1 VHNALLF
8 SFSYYSEDTSAII
21 FKRRILD
28 YFCAMTRFIVFLILV
43 CSTGSLLAQVRV
55 GRLVIRPNETYDL
68 GQSDI
73 LVADTLIMMDS
84 SRLLLNKLKR
94 DNFIRAKVVVFGN
107 HCIIDG
113 RGVNGQPGRNG
124 RPGTTPA
131 GPCLAGSLG
140 RNGGKGLDGT
150 PGINLFLY
158 LESVTIK
165 GKLIIDLSGGNG
177 GKGGDGGNGGGGS
190 PGTVHCT
197 GGDGANGGNAGPG
210 GNGADGGTL
219 TLSSTKNPKI
229 QEWVGNKIL
238 VRNGG
243 GNAGR
248 SGRPGYHGSAGLGP
262 SKRNGKDGLPG
273 LDSTGGIAGITGKV
287 NFESKLN

>member
-1 VHNALLF
+1 
-8 SFSYYSEDTSAII
+8 
-21 FKRRILD
+21 
-28 YFCAMTRFIVFLILV
+28 MTRFLVFLILV
-43 CSTGSLLAQVRV
+43 CCTSNLLAQVRV
-55 GRLVIRPNETYDL
+55 GKLVIKPKETYDL

-84 SRLLLNKLKR
+84 SRLLLNKLKS

-113 RGVNGQPGRNG
+113 KGINGQPGRNG

-131 GPCLAGSLG
+131 GPCSPGSLG

-158 LESVTIK
+158 LESVTMK
-165 GKLIIDLSGGNG
+165 GKLIIDLTGGNG

-229 QEWVGNKIL
+229 QEWVGTKII
-238 VRNGG
+238 VHIGG

-248 SGRPGYHGSAGLGP
+248 SGKPGYHGSAGLGP
-262 SKRNGKDGLPG
+262 AKRNGKDGLPG
-273 LDSTGGIAGITGKV
+273 LDSTGGIAGVTGRV